1 MAEWTTL
8 HFLSAMLSVQMDML
22 SSYEQTTWPSGQHF
36 TQKKKKAHIRPEV
49 QHSAVLKV
57 V

>member
-22 SSYEQTTWPSGQHF
+22 SSYEQIIWPSGQHF
-36 TQKKKKAHIRPEV
+36 TQKKKAHIQPEM
-49 QHSAVLKV
+49 QHSVVLKAV
-57 V
+57 